1 MCFFHFIEFFNEKII
16 LTQKVIHFTKSTF
29 YRLSEK
35 VSYVS
40 RAQLVSE
47 IHLILLS
54 ASSDFCENKAKIS
67 IKSQLNFEMKYL
79 FRPYQPDFG
88 T

>member
-1 MCFFHFIEFFNEKII
+1 VCFFHCIEFFNEKII

-35 VSYVS
+35 ASFVS

-54 ASSDFCENKAKIS
+54 SSSDFCENKAEIS